1 VGRFDRQCYPNALCY
16 DPIVIA
22 ATVADATKK
31 IRVGHMVL
39 CNLFR
44 HPAIRA
50 RSLVALDHLEATAD

>member
-1 VGRFDRQCYPNALCY
+1 MTRSF
-16 DPIVIA
+16 
-22 ATVADATKK
+22 VADATKK

-50 RSLVALDHLEATAD
+50 RSLVGLDHLEATAG